1 MGILSKKAGFLAR
14 ARFRVSSALI
24 YRAGM
29 SASVSQMQHGLSVK
43 TDRPCMNK
51 VIWKLTV
58 IAAKGQ

>member
-1 MGILSKKAGFLAR
+1 
-14 ARFRVSSALI
+14 
-24 YRAGM
+24 M

-58 IAAKGQ
+58 IAAKGQWPGSLQALDSC